1 MALSARTAIAYKF
14 LCATRIELRDAAAA
28 CHLRGPIAALD
39 TARQSLRIGSLGFD
53 YGGAL
58 NRPAS
63 LAVGDIVRV
72 TVRQVVGPFGG
83 WVITAFGSGVRTPD
97 DRDEA
102 ELDGRVGS
110 FVSATQ
116 FSVNGLRVDGSAA
129 RFPEGRAGLG
139 EGARVEVRGAMRGGV
154 LKASELRIESDDE
167 LKHRFALRG
176 TIEAVEPAARTFR
189 LRGTTVSWVRDLRLD
204 DGTLADIR
212 VGRSVEVEAQLAANR
227 SGREATRIK
236 FK

>member
-116 FSVNGLRVDGSAA
+116 FSVNGVPVDASAVN
-129 RFPEGRAGLG
+129 GTGVG
-139 EGARVEVRGAMRGGV
+139 EGVRVEVRGVLRGGV